1 MITEKIPPH
10 SMSSF
15 IYHAIMTLALIVTL
29 AALTACGGNRP
40 VPKKIDIPEPL
51 EESYQSTPAPRTA
64 GSLYSRGNGSLFA
77 DLKAHQVGD
86 MLTVLIDENDSA
98 SKQASTSTDRNSGVS
113 AGISHLLGLEK
124 TNLTGALPGNP
135 DPNNL
140 LGADFSNSF
149 AGNGTTS
156 RKGQLN
162 ASLAVQVIGAYPNGN
177 LKIRGGKEVMVNSEV
192 QVIYLTGIVRPID
205 ISAANTVQ
213 STKIL
218 NARISY
224 TGNGAVSDKQEPGWL
239 MRIIDNV
246 WPF

>member
-1 MITEKIPPH
+1 VKSKICAVGLLL
-10 SMSSF
+10 
-15 IYHAIMTLALIVTL
+15 AISLAL
-29 AALTACGGNRP
+29 AACGRAAP
-40 VPKKIDIPEPL
+40 PKKMDIPEPL
-51 EESYQSTPAPRTA
+51 EEGLQAAPQPRSA
-64 GSLYSRGNGSLFA
+64 GSLYSRASDSLFA
-77 DLKAHQVGD
+77 DLKARQVGD
-86 MLTVLIDENDSA
+86 MLTVLIEEKDSA
-98 SKQASTSTDRNSGVS
+98 SKEASTSTDRNSSVS
-113 AGISHLLGLEK
+113 AALPHLLGLENSK
-124 TNLTGALPGNP
+124 LVSELPGNP
-135 DPNNL
+135 DLNTL

-149 AGNGTTS
+149 AGNGSTS

-192 QVIYLTGIVRPID
+192 QVIYLTGIVRPVD

-224 TGNGAVSDKQEPGWL
+224 TGDGALSDKQEPGWL
-239 MRIIDNV
+239 MRIVDNV